1 MAKSAHRAL
10 DGFSPATRGW
20 FTGAFSAPTAAQAG
34 AWQAIGAG
42 SDVLVVAPTGSGKT
56 LAAFLAALDQLASAP
71 PPADPRRRCR
81 VLYVSPL
88 KALAVD
94 VERNLRSPL
103 TGIRQES
110 VRLGLPEPEIKVG
123 IRSGDT
129 PPAERRALSTRPP
142 DILITTPES
151 LFLMLTSATRDA
163 LTGIETVILDEVHAV
178 AGTKRGAHLALSLE
192 RLDEL
197 LPKPARRI
205 GLSATVRPVDEV
217 ARYLSP
223 RRKVEIVQ
231 PESGKEF
238 DLSVVVPVEDMGE
251 LGGSP
256 ATDAKKGGGDRP
268 SIWPHVEERIADLVQ
283 AHRSTIVFANSRRL
297 AERLCN
303 RLNEIAYE
311 RVTGEP
317 LDEHHSPAELMGG
330 SGAAQ
335 GAPPVIARAHH
346 GSVSKEQ
353 RALVEEDLKAG
364 RLPAVVATSS
374 LELGID
380 MGAVDL
386 VVQVESPPSVASG
399 LQRVGRAGH
408 QVGAVSTGV
417 VFPKYRGDLVQA
429 AVVTERM
436 RTGAIES
443 LRVPANPLDVLA
455 QQLVAMTSMDT
466 WQVDDLLAMV
476 RRAAPFASLPE
487 SAFTA
492 VLDMLAGRYPSD
504 AFAELRPRVVWDRVA
519 GTVTGRPG
527 AQRLAVTSGGTIPDR
542 GLFGVFLAGADPK
555 KGGGRVGELDE
566 EMVYESRVGDVF
578 TLGTSSWR
586 IEDITRDRVLVS
598 PAPGVPGRLPF
609 WKGDQLGR
617 PLELGR
623 AVGAF
628 LREVG
633 SLPKDDARLRLLAA
647 GLDAWAVD
655 NVLSYLDEQREA
667 CGHVPDDRT
676 IVVERFRDELG
687 DWRVVVH
694 SPFGAQ
700 VHAPWALALGAR
712 LSERYGMDAQVMHA
726 DDGIVLRL
734 PDADLMGL
742 DLLDQAPGTAGT
754 EYDADQAPVGAAD
767 VAFDKGEVDQIVTDQ
782 VGGSALFASR
792 FRECAAR
799 ALLLPRRSPGKR
811 TPLWQQR
818 QRAAQLLQVASEFG
832 SFPIVLEAVRECL
845 QDVFDVPGL
854 VELMGDLESRR
865 VRLVEVTT
873 PEPSPFARSLLFG
886 YVAQFLYE
894 GDSPLAERRAAALS
908 LDSRL
913 LAELLGQAEL
923 RELLDADV
931 LTELEAEL
939 QWRTEERRVKDP
951 EGVADVL
958 RLLGP
963 LTDAELAERGAD
975 PRWAEELAAA
985 RRAIRVRISGA
996 DHWAAIED
1004 AGRLRD
1010 ALGTALPVGVPEAFT
1025 EPVKDPL
1032 GDLLARYARTHGP
1045 FTSAGAAARF
1055 GLGVAVTEGA
1065 LQRLAAGG
1073 RVVQGEFHPAGIG
1086 QEWCDAAVLRRLRR
1100 RSLAALRHELEPVAP
1115 AALAQFLPQWQHIG
1129 KGHGLRGIDGLVRA
1143 VEQVQGAS
1151 VPASALEKLVLPSR
1165 VAGYTP
1171 AMLDELTAAGEIVW
1185 AGAGA
1190 LPGKD
1195 GWVSLYMADAAPLLL
1210 PPPHPLELTALH
1222 QSVLD
1227 TLSGGYGLF
1236 FRQIA
1241 DQVRATTHPD
1251 ATDPHL
1257 ADAVWDLAW
1266 SGRLTND
1273 TLAPMRS
1280 LLGSGRTAGATAHR
1294 AKRTVPRGRYGS
1306 LTAAARTASRTGPPT
1321 VAGRWSLL
1329 PQREPDTT
1337 VRAHALARTLLDR
1350 HGVVTRGAVA
1360 AEGVEGGF
1368 SAVYRIL
1375 SVFEESGQ
1383 ARRGYVVE
1391 GLGAAQFAMDGAVDR
1406 LRAVSNARDRGE
1418 AHPGSAFG
1426 DGAPAGA
1433 ARFTHGGP
1441 LASAGFGS
1449 SDGSGGETPLGPFDE
1464 SDLPVLDG
1472 DFTWPPEPPAA
1483 PGDYVSPRDLAPA
1496 DPFAAPGYGGPRG
1509 GSPANPYAYGDHRA
1523 RTPAAPDPRAVV
1535 LAAAD
1540 PANAY
1545 GAALPWPEP
1554 PTGAGHKP
1562 GRKAGSLVVLV
1573 DGELTLYMERGG
1585 KTLLAWPAA
1594 PDTDAGDDPRLRT
1607 AAEALAAAAR
1617 AGSLGTVTVE
1627 RINGATALTSP
1638 LGALLEGAGFVANP
1652 RGLRLRA

>member
-1 MAKSAHRAL
+1 MARSAL
-10 DGFSPATRGW
+10 DTFSPATRNW
-20 FTGAFSAPTAAQAG
+20 FTGAFSAPTAAQEG
-34 AWQAIGAG
+34 AWGAIAEG

-56 LAAFLAALDQLASAP
+56 LAAFLSALDTLASTP
-71 PPADPRRRCR
+71 PPAESRKRCR

-110 VRLGLPEPEIKVG
+110 VRLGLPEPEVRVG

-129 PPAERRALSTRPP
+129 PAAERRSLATRPP

-151 LFLMLTSATRDA
+151 LFLMLTSSAREA
-163 LTGIETVILDEVHAV
+163 LEGVETVILDEVHAV

-217 ARYLSP
+217 ARFLSP
-223 RRKVEIVQ
+223 QRRVEIVQ
-231 PESGKEF
+231 PASGKEF
-238 DLSVVVPVEDMGE
+238 DLSVVVPVEDLGE

-256 ATDAKKGGGDRP
+256 VSDEGSGDRP
-268 SIWPHVEERIADLVQ
+268 SIWPHVEERIADLIQ
-283 AHRSTIVFANSRRL
+283 SHRSTIVFANSRRL

-311 RVTGEP
+311 RATGEAMP
-317 LDEHHSPAELMGG
+317 EDHSPAELMG
-330 SGAAQ
+330 AASSAS
-335 GAPPVIARAHH
+335 GAPPLIARAHH

-353 RALVEEDLKAG
+353 RAQVEEDLKAG

-417 VFPKYRGDLVQA
+417 VFPKYRGDLVQS

-436 RTGAIES
+436 REGRIEA
-443 LRVPANPLDVLA
+443 LRVPSNPLDVLA
-455 QQLVAMTSMDT
+455 QQIVAMTAMDT
-466 WQVDDLLAMV
+466 WQFDDLLALA
-476 RRAAPFASLPE
+476 RRAAPFSSLPE

-566 EMVYESRVGDVF
+566 EMVYESRTGDVF
-578 TLGTSSWR
+578 TLGTTSWR

-623 AVGAF
+623 ALGAF
-628 LREVG
+628 VREVG
-633 SLPKDDARLRLLAA
+633 ALPEEDARLRLLAA
-647 GLDAWAVD
+647 GLDAWAAE
-655 NVLSYLDEQREA
+655 NLLTYLKEQREA

-676 IVVERFRDELG
+676 VVVERFRDELG
-687 DWRVVVH
+687 DWRVVIH

-734 PDADLMGL
+734 PDADLLGL
-742 DLLDQAPGTAGT
+742 DLLDDEASDPGTAFDT
-754 EYDADQAPVGAAD
+754 EQSPVGAED
-767 VAFDKGEVDQIVTDQ
+767 VTFDKGEIEGIVTDQ
-782 VGGSALFASR
+782 VGSSALFASR

-818 QRAAQLLQVASEFG
+818 QRASQLLQVASEFG

-854 VELMGDLESRR
+854 TELMGDLEARR

-873 PEPSPFARSLLFG
+873 PEASPFARSLLFG

-913 LAELLGQAEL
+913 LSELLGQAEL
-923 RELLDADV
+923 RELLDAEV
-931 LTELEAEL
+931 LAELEQEL
-939 QWRTEERRVKDP
+939 QWRTEDRRIKDA
-951 EGVADVL
+951 EGVADAL
-958 RLLGP
+958 RVLGP
-963 LTDAELAERGAD
+963 LTSAELAERSAD
-975 PRWAEELAAA
+975 PAWARELAGA
-985 RRAIRVRISGA
+985 RRVIEVRIASVE
-996 DHWAAIED
+996 HWAAIED

-1010 ALGTALPVGVPEAFT
+1010 ALGVALPVGVPEAFT

-1045 FTSAGAAARF
+1045 FTAAAAAERF
-1055 GLGVAVTEGA
+1055 GLGRAVTEGA
-1065 LQRLAAGG
+1065 LERLGASG
-1073 RVVQGEFHPAGIG
+1073 RVVQGEFHPAGVG
-1086 QEWCDAAVLRRLRR
+1086 QEWCDATVLRRLRR
-1100 RSLAALRHELEPVAP
+1100 RSLAALRQELEPVEP
-1115 AALAQFLPQWQHIG
+1115 TALARFLPPWQHLG
-1129 KGHGLRGIDGLVRA
+1129 GQGLRGLDGLVRA
-1143 VEQVQGAS
+1143 VEQLQGAA

-1165 VAGYTP
+1165 VAQYQP
-1171 AMLDELTAAGEIVW
+1171 AMLDELTATGELLW
-1185 AGAGA
+1185 AGSGS

-1195 GWVSLYMADAAPLLL
+1195 GWVSLYLADNAPLLL
-1210 PPPHPLELTALH
+1210 PPPHPLELSPLH
-1222 QSVLD
+1222 QAVLD
-1227 TLSGGYGLF
+1227 ALAGGYGLF

-1241 DQVRATTHPD
+1241 DQVRAAHPTASD
-1251 ATDPHL
+1251 QAL
-1257 ADAVWDLAW
+1257 ADAVWELAW

-1273 TLAPMRS
+1273 TVAPLRA
-1280 LLGSGRTAGATAHR
+1280 LLGSGRTAGSTAHR
-1294 AKRTVPRGRYGS
+1294 ARRSVPRGRFGA
-1306 LTAAARTASRTGPPT
+1306 LTAAPRPASRTGPPT

-1329 PQREPDTT
+1329 PPLEPDPTL
-1337 VRAHALARTLLDR
+1337 RAHALARTLLDR

-1368 SAVYRIL
+1368 SAVYRVL
-1375 SVFEESGQ
+1375 SAFEDSGQ

-1406 LRAVSNARDRGE
+1406 LRASATAAERE
-1418 AHPGSAFG
+1418 A
-1426 DGAPAGA
+1426 
-1433 ARFTHGGP
+1433 GG
-1441 LASAGFGS
+1441 
-1449 SDGSGGETPLGPFDE
+1449 TPRQAL
-1464 SDLPVLDG
+1464 
-1472 DFTWPPEPPAA
+1472 
-1483 PGDYVSPRDLAPA
+1483 
-1496 DPFAAPGYGGPRG
+1496 
-1509 GSPANPYAYGDHRA
+1509 
-1523 RTPAAPDPRAVV
+1523 V

-1554 PTGAGHKP
+1554 PSGAGHKP
-1562 GRKAGSLVVLV
+1562 GRKAGAMVVLV
-1573 DGELTLYMERGG
+1573 DGELAMYMERGG
-1585 KTLLAWPAA
+1585 KTLLAWPSTTPDDPSA
-1594 PDTDAGDDPRLRT
+1594 PDPRLEG
-1607 AAEALAAAAR
+1607 AAHALAGSAAG
-1617 AGSLGTVTVE
+1617 GSLGTVTVE
-1627 RINGATALTSP
+1627 RINGEPALTSP
-1638 LGALLEGAGFVANP
+1638 VGTYLENAGFHATP
-1652 RGLRLRA
+1652 RGLRLRGGR

>member
-1 MAKSAHRAL
+1 MADETAAGAAADGGGAL
-10 DGFSPATRGW
+10 AGFSPATRAW

-34 AWQAIGAG
+34 AWRAIGEG

-56 LAAFLAALDQLASAP
+56 LAAFLASLDRLASSP
-71 PPADPRRRCR
+71 PPAEPKKRCR

-103 TGIRQES
+103 TGIRQAA
-110 VRLGLPEPEIKVG
+110 VRLGLPEPEVRVG

-129 PPAERRALSTRPP
+129 PPAERRALVNRPP

-151 LFLMLTSATRDA
+151 LFLMLTSAARDA
-163 LTGIETVILDEVHAV
+163 LAGVETVILDEVHAV

-192 RLDEL
+192 RLDAL
-197 LPKPARRI
+197 LPRPARRI

-223 RRKVEIVQ
+223 QRRVEIVQ
-231 PESGKEF
+231 PPSGKEF
-238 DLSVVVPVEDMGE
+238 DLSVVVPVQDLGE
-251 LGGSP
+251 LGASP
-256 ATDAKKGGGDRP
+256 VQDGGEGKDKP

-311 RVTGEP
+311 RATGESLP
-317 LDEHHSPAELMGG
+317 EHHSPAELMAE
-330 SGAAQ
+330 SGAAK
-335 GAPPVIARAHH
+335 GAPPVLARAHH

-436 RTGAIES
+436 RSGSIES

-455 QQLVAMTSMDT
+455 QQIVAMVS
-466 WQVDDLLAMV
+466 VDAWDVEELLALV

-487 SAFTA
+487 SAYTA

-504 AFAELRPRVVWDRVA
+504 AFAELRPRLVWDRVA

-542 GLFGVFLAGADPK
+542 GLFGVFLAGADSK
-555 KGGGRVGELDE
+555 DGAKGGRRVGELDE

-578 TLGTSSWR
+578 TLGTTSWR
-586 IEDITRDRVLVS
+586 IEDITRDRVLVT

-623 AVGAF
+623 ALGAF

-633 SLPKDDARLRLLAA
+633 SSAPDAARERLTAA
-647 GLDAWAVD
+647 GLDTWAAD
-655 NVLSYLDEQREA
+655 NVLAYLREQREA

-712 LSERYGMDAQVMHA
+712 LAERYGMDAQVMHA

-734 PDADLMGL
+734 PDADLMSL
-742 DLLDQAPGTAGT
+742 DLLDADPAGRGA
-754 EYDADQAPVGAAD
+754 EYDGEQSPVGAAD
-767 VAFDKGEVDQIVTDQ
+767 VTFDKGEIDGIVTDQ

-799 ALLLPRRSPGKR
+799 ALLLPRRNPGKR

-832 SFPIVLEAVRECL
+832 SFPIILEAVRECL

-854 VELMGDLESRR
+854 TELMGDIEARR

-923 RELLDADV
+923 RELLDAGV
-931 LTELEAEL
+931 LADLEREL
-939 QWRTEERRVKDP
+939 QWLTDDRRAKDP
-951 EGVADVL
+951 ESVADLL

-963 LTDAELAERGAD
+963 LTDAGLAARGAEPAWVRELAE
-975 PRWAEELAAA
+975 A
-985 RRAIRVRISGA
+985 RRAIRVRIAGE
-996 DHWAAIED
+996 DHWAAVED

-1032 GDLLARYARTHGP
+1032 GDLLARFARTHGP
-1045 FTSAGAAARF
+1045 FTSAGAAAHF
-1055 GLGVAVTEGA
+1055 GLGTAVTDGA
-1065 LQRLAAGG
+1065 LQRLMAAG
-1073 RVVQGEFHPAGIG
+1073 RVVQGEFHPSGIG

-1100 RSLAALRHELEPVAP
+1100 RSLAALRHELEPVP
-1115 AALAQFLPQWQHIG
+1115 PTALAAFLPQWQHVG
-1129 KGHGLRGIDGLVRA
+1129 THSLRGVDGLLRA
-1143 VEQVQGAS
+1143 VEQLQGAP
-1151 VPASALEKLVLPSR
+1151 VPASALEKLVLPGR
-1165 VAGYTP
+1165 VRDFTP
-1171 AMLDELTAAGEIVW
+1171 AMLDELTAAGEVVW

-1195 GWVSLYMADAAPLLL
+1195 GWVSLLLADAAPLLL
-1210 PPPHPLELTALH
+1210 PAPHPLELSPLH
-1222 QSVLD
+1222 QAVLEA
-1227 TLSGGYGLF
+1227 LSGGYGLF

-1241 DQVRATTHPD
+1241 ERVRAAVPD
-1251 ATDPHL
+1251 GTEPQI

-1273 TLAPMRS
+1273 TLAPLRA
-1280 LLGSGRTAGATAHR
+1280 LLGSGRTAGSTAHR
-1294 AKRTVPRGRYGS
+1294 AKRAVPRGRYGS
-1306 LTAAARTASRTGPPT
+1306 FTARGGLPTTPTASRSGPPT

-1329 PQREPDTT
+1329 PAHEPDPTH
-1337 VRAHALARTLLDR
+1337 RAHALARTLLDR

-1360 AEGVEGGF
+1360 AEGLEGGF
-1368 SAVYRIL
+1368 SAAYRVL

-1406 LRAVSNARDRGE
+1406 LRAASTARDR
-1418 AHPGSAFG
+1418 AA
-1426 DGAPAGA
+1426 GAPAEAPGA
-1433 ARFTHGGP
+1433 PWEAP
-1441 LASAGFGS
+1441 S
-1449 SDGSGGETPLGPFDE
+1449 
-1464 SDLPVLDG
+1464 
-1472 DFTWPPEPPAA
+1472 AA
-1483 PGDYVSPRDLAPA
+1483 PRRS
-1496 DPFAAPGYGGPRG
+1496 
-1509 GSPANPYAYGDHRA
+1509 
-1523 RTPAAPDPRAVV
+1523 RAVV

-1545 GAALPWPEP
+1545 GAALSWPEP
-1554 PTGAGHKP
+1554 PAGAAHKP
-1562 GRKAGSLVVLV
+1562 GRKAGSLVVLL
-1573 DGELTLYMERGG
+1573 DGALALYMERGG
-1585 KTLLAWPAA
+1585 KTLLAWPQQEGAE
-1594 PDTDAGDDPRLRT
+1594 TAGADDPGLRE
-1607 AAEALAAAAR
+1607 AAEALAGAAR
-1617 AGSLGTVTVE
+1617 AGALGTVTVE
-1627 RINGATALTSP
+1627 RVNGTSALSSP
-1638 LGALLEGAGFVANP
+1638 LGPLLEAAGFHATP
-1652 RGLRLRA
+1652 KGLRLRAP

>member
-1 MAKSAHRAL
+1 MARSAL
-10 DGFSPATRGW
+10 DTFSPATRNW
-20 FTGAFSAPTAAQAG
+20 FTGAFSAPTAAQEG
-34 AWQAIGAG
+34 AWGAIAEG

-56 LAAFLAALDQLASAP
+56 LAAFLSALDTLASTP
-71 PPADPRRRCR
+71 PPAESRKRCR

-110 VRLGLPEPEIKVG
+110 VRLGLPEPEVRVG

-129 PPAERRALSTRPP
+129 PAAERRSLATRPP

-151 LFLMLTSATRDA
+151 LFLMLTSSAREA
-163 LTGIETVILDEVHAV
+163 LEGVETVILDEVHAV

-217 ARYLSP
+217 ARFLSP
-223 RRKVEIVQ
+223 QRRVEIVQ
-231 PESGKEF
+231 PASGKEF
-238 DLSVVVPVEDMGE
+238 DLSVVVPVEDLGE

-256 ATDAKKGGGDRP
+256 VSDEGSGDRP
-268 SIWPHVEERIADLVQ
+268 SIWPHVEERIADLIQ
-283 AHRSTIVFANSRRL
+283 SHRSTIVFANSRRL

-311 RVTGEP
+311 RATGEAMP
-317 LDEHHSPAELMGG
+317 EDHSPAELMG
-330 SGAAQ
+330 AASSAS
-335 GAPPVIARAHH
+335 GAPPLIARAHH

-353 RALVEEDLKAG
+353 RAQVEEDLKAG

-417 VFPKYRGDLVQA
+417 VFPKYRGDLVQS

-436 RTGAIES
+436 REGRIEA
-443 LRVPANPLDVLA
+443 LRVPSNPLDVLA
-455 QQLVAMTSMDT
+455 QQIVAMTAMDT
-466 WQVDDLLAMV
+466 WQFDDLLALA
-476 RRAAPFASLPE
+476 RRAAPFSSLPE

-566 EMVYESRVGDVF
+566 EMVYESRTGDVF
-578 TLGTSSWR
+578 TLGTTSWR

-623 AVGAF
+623 ALGAF
-628 LREVG
+628 VREVG
-633 SLPKDDARLRLLAA
+633 ALPEEDARLRLLAA
-647 GLDAWAVD
+647 GLDAWAAE
-655 NVLSYLDEQREA
+655 NLLTYLKEQREA

-676 IVVERFRDELG
+676 VVVERFRDELG
-687 DWRVVVH
+687 DWRVVIH

-734 PDADLMGL
+734 PDADLLGL
-742 DLLDQAPGTAGT
+742 DLLDDEASDPGTAFDT
-754 EYDADQAPVGAAD
+754 EQSPVGAQD
-767 VAFDKGEVDQIVTDQ
+767 VTFDKGEIEGIVTDQ
-782 VGGSALFASR
+782 VGSSALFASR

-818 QRAAQLLQVASEFG
+818 QRASQLLQVASEFG

-854 VELMGDLESRR
+854 TELMGDLEARR

-873 PEPSPFARSLLFG
+873 PEASPFARSLLFG

-913 LAELLGQAEL
+913 LSELLGQAEL
-923 RELLDADV
+923 RELLDAEV
-931 LTELEAEL
+931 LAELEQEL
-939 QWRTEERRVKDP
+939 QWRTEDRRIKDA
-951 EGVADVL
+951 EGVADAL
-958 RLLGP
+958 RVLGP
-963 LTDAELAERGAD
+963 LTSAELAERGAD
-975 PRWAEELAAA
+975 PAWARELAGA
-985 RRAIRVRISGA
+985 RRVIEVRIASVE
-996 DHWAAIED
+996 HWAAIED

-1010 ALGTALPVGVPEAFT
+1010 ALGVALPVGVPEAFT

-1045 FTSAGAAARF
+1045 FTAAAAAERF
-1055 GLGVAVTEGA
+1055 GLGRAVTEGA
-1065 LQRLAAGG
+1065 LERLGASG
-1073 RVVQGEFHPAGIG
+1073 RVVQGEFHPAGVG
-1086 QEWCDAAVLRRLRR
+1086 QEWCDATVLRRLRR
-1100 RSLAALRHELEPVAP
+1100 RSLAALRQELEPVEP
-1115 AALAQFLPQWQHIG
+1115 TALARFLPPWQHLG
-1129 KGHGLRGIDGLVRA
+1129 GQGLRGLDGLVRA
-1143 VEQVQGAS
+1143 VEQLQGAA

-1165 VAGYTP
+1165 VAQYQP
-1171 AMLDELTAAGEIVW
+1171 AMLDELTATGELLW
-1185 AGAGA
+1185 AGSGS

-1195 GWVSLYMADAAPLLL
+1195 GWVSLYLADNAPLLL
-1210 PPPHPLELTALH
+1210 PPPHPLELSPLH
-1222 QSVLD
+1222 QAVLD
-1227 TLSGGYGLF
+1227 ALAGGYGLF

-1241 DQVRATTHPD
+1241 DQVRAAHPTASD
-1251 ATDPHL
+1251 QAL
-1257 ADAVWDLAW
+1257 ADAVWELAW

-1273 TLAPMRS
+1273 TVAPLRA
-1280 LLGSGRTAGATAHR
+1280 LLGSGRTAGSTAHR
-1294 AKRTVPRGRYGS
+1294 ARRSVP
-1306 LTAAARTASRTGPPT
+1306 
-1321 VAGRWSLL
+1321 
-1329 PQREPDTT
+1329 
-1337 VRAHALARTLLDR
+1337 
-1350 HGVVTRGAVA
+1350 
-1360 AEGVEGGF
+1360 
-1368 SAVYRIL
+1368 
-1375 SVFEESGQ
+1375 
-1383 ARRGYVVE
+1383 
-1391 GLGAAQFAMDGAVDR
+1391 
-1406 LRAVSNARDRGE
+1406 
-1418 AHPGSAFG
+1418 
-1426 DGAPAGA
+1426 
-1433 ARFTHGGP
+1433 
-1441 LASAGFGS
+1441 
-1449 SDGSGGETPLGPFDE
+1449 
-1464 SDLPVLDG
+1464 
-1472 DFTWPPEPPAA
+1472 
-1483 PGDYVSPRDLAPA
+1483 
-1496 DPFAAPGYGGPRG
+1496 
-1509 GSPANPYAYGDHRA
+1509 
-1523 RTPAAPDPRAVV
+1523 
-1535 LAAAD
+1535 
-1540 PANAY
+1540 
-1545 GAALPWPEP
+1545 
-1554 PTGAGHKP
+1554 
-1562 GRKAGSLVVLV
+1562 
-1573 DGELTLYMERGG
+1573 
-1585 KTLLAWPAA
+1585 
-1594 PDTDAGDDPRLRT
+1594 
-1607 AAEALAAAAR
+1607 
-1617 AGSLGTVTVE
+1617 
-1627 RINGATALTSP
+1627 
-1638 LGALLEGAGFVANP
+1638 
-1652 RGLRLRA
+1652 